1 MKSKNYILIRQK
13 QSVLFMTRI
22 LEIINGILYTY
33 GTIGTLYTS
42 ESREHISSVSI

>member
-22 LEIINGILYTY
+22 LEIIYEILYTY
-33 GTIGTLYTS
+33 GTLYTS
-42 ESREHISSVSI
+42 ESREHILSVNI